1 MLPAL
6 ERVIALQKL
15 DSTAHDANRRLAEEP
30 ERARALEARLD
41 FAKEHVASAKGQLA
55 GNQATRRDIEK
66 DVAMHQGR
74 LSKFREQAM
83 AVKTNQEYH
92 AIQKEIGFAQAEIK
106 TLEDKILELMIDA
119 DEQTAA
125 VKRADKALADE
136 LKAVDADKRAMAA
149 EIEQLKA
156 LIARIAQERQQLTEA
171 LDSQVLATFER
182 VAKARNGVGVAEAR
196 DAICTICHVRL
207 RPQVFNNVR
216 RNDSIIQCDSCHRI
230 LYFAQQQPSSAPA
243 SDNATHAM

>member
-1 MLPAL
+1 MLPDL

-15 DSTAHDANRRLAEEP
+15 DTATHDAQKRLADAP
-30 ERARALEARLD
+30 ERTAALDARLEA
-41 FAKEHVASAKGQLA
+41 AKQQVAEPKTRVAE
-55 GNQATRRDIEK
+55 NQAKRREVEK

-92 AIQKEIGFAQAEIK
+92 AIQKEIGFAQTEIK
-106 TLEDKILELMIDA
+106 ALEDQVLELMLDA
-119 DEQTAA
+119 DDQNAA

-136 LKAVDADKRAMAA
+136 QKTVEAEKKALAA
-149 EIEQLKA
+149 EQIELQA
-156 LIARIAQERQQLTEA
+156 SIERLTAERKTLTAA
-171 LDSQVLATFER
+171 LDPKVLETFER
-182 VAKARNGVGVAEAR
+182 VARGRHGVAVAEAR

-216 RNDSIIQCDSCHRI
+216 RNDSIIQCDSCQRI
-230 LYFAQQQPSSAPA
+230 LYFAGAPA
-243 SDNATHAM
+243 AAQPDAVSQHQ